1 MVSTI
6 FDKNGSKLVE
16 NIFALGEWMIV
27 CFFYAHQLVN
37 QKSVQLW
44 NPCASLSSFA
54 FLDTDFA
61 WLRGL
66 TYLVGYPGSVPPLSS
81 WLPGVP
87 QARTPCSTGCRDRNA
102 DKWLP
107 AHYISGS
114 YISGLHLSSIH
125 LRIVRRK
132 RTFTS

>member
-16 NIFALGEWMIV
+16 NIFCAGEMDDSL
-27 CFFYAHQLVN
+27 FFYAHQLVN

-102 DKWLP
+102 DKWLS

-114 YISGLHLSSIH
+114 YTSELHLSSIN
-125 LRIVRRK
+125 LCTVGRK
-132 RTFTS
+132 CTFTS